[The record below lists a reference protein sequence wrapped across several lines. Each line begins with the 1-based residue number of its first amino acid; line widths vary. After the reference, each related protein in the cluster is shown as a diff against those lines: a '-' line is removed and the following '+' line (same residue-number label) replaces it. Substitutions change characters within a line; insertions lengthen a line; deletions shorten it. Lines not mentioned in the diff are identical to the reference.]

1 MRTKLAVKCS
11 GLLAVLAFFSVT
23 AIGADLLAGTWK
35 MNAAKSKY
43 SPGPGFRNNTVKFE
57 PVEGGI
63 KLAADGIDT
72 NGKRIQNEY
81 IVKFDGKDY
90 PTKQLT
96 DGKPNPNAADAV
108 SWKKIDDYTYEQTNK
123 FKGKTLT
130 IARHKISKDGNTR
143 EVTTTGT
150 NIQGQ
155 KLNNFL
161 VFEKLR

>member
-1 MRTKLAVKCS
+1 MRRKLAVKCF
-11 GLLAVLAFFSVT
+11 GLLAVLALFSVT
-23 AIGADLLAGTWK
+23 AIAADLLAGTWK
-35 MNAAKSKY
+35 QNAAKTKY
-43 SPGPGFRNNTVKFE
+43 SPGTGFRNNTVKFE
-57 PVEGGI
+57 PVEGGM
-63 KLAADGIDT
+63 KLAADGIDI

-81 IVKFDGKDY
+81 IAKFDGKDY
-90 PTKQLT
+90 PTKQLI

-123 FKGKTLT
+123 FNGKTLT
-130 IARHKISKDGNTR
+130 VARHKISQDGKTR

-161 VFEKLR
+161 VFEKQ